1 MTQIAIAKNTLQTL
15 LKLRSGTNKLIFK
28 GDSMFTMLM
37 GLILGIVIA
46 GGIIFLFEN
55 KVFVGIV
62 SGVAFFLASILVSS
76 YTVIPGAHVGVQVTL
91 GEINLT
97 PLSEGG
103 HFVNPIS
110 SIKDVDVRLQKSQL
124 SGASAGTKDLQQVHT
139 DIVVNYR
146 LNASKVP
153 HIYKEFGLNVDDKVL
168 GPGINEAFKSVTGH
182 YTSEELITKRDE
194 VSLAITEHL
203 RTKMA
208 PFNIDVSGVSLVN
221 FGFSA
226 DYQKAI
232 ESKVIATQNKLKAEQ
247 DLERIKVEAASRVA
261 QAKGEAEAIS
271 IQATAIQSNGGAN
284 YVALQWIE
292 KWDGKLPNTML
303 GDPSK
308 LMINAGK

>member
-1 MTQIAIAKNTLQTL
+1 
-15 LKLRSGTNKLIFK
+15 
-28 GDSMFTMLM
+28 MLM
-37 GLILGIVIA
+37 ILIGLVFGIVIA
-46 GGIIFLFEN
+46 CSIIYLSE
-55 KVFVGIV
+55 KMFVGIV
-62 SGVAFFLASILVSS
+62 SGVAFFLLTVVASAF
-76 YTVIPGAHVGVQVTL
+76 TVISGGHTGVQVTM
-91 GEINLT
+91 GEINMT
-97 PLSEGG
+97 PLSEGW

-110 SIKDVDVRLQKSQL
+110 SIKDVDVRLQKAKL
-124 SGASAGTKDLQQVHT
+124 DGASAGTKDLQQVHT

-146 LNASKVP
+146 LNAAKVP

-292 KWDGKLPNTML
+292 KWDGKLPDTMV
-303 GDPSK
+303 GADTK
-308 LMINAGK
+308 TLMSIGK

>member
-1 MTQIAIAKNTLQTL
+1 
-15 LKLRSGTNKLIFK
+15 
-28 GDSMFTMLM
+28 MLM
-37 GLILGIVIA
+37 ILIGLVFGIVIA
-46 GGIIFLFEN
+46 ASIIYLSE
-55 KVFVGIV
+55 KMFVGIV
-62 SGVAFFLASILVSS
+62 SGVAFFLLTVVASAF
-76 YTVIPGAHVGVQVTL
+76 TVISAGHTGVQVTF
-91 GEINLT
+91 GEVNMT
-97 PLSEGG
+97 PLSEGV
-103 HFVNPIS
+103 HFVNPLS
-110 SIKDVDVRLQKSQL
+110 SIKDVEVRLQKSQL

-146 LNASKVP
+146 LNAAKVP

-292 KWDGKLPNTML
+292 KWDGKLPDTMV
-303 GDPSK
+303 GADTK
-308 LMINAGK
+308 TLMSIGK